1 MVTLEEER
9 IVRWAVDNKENQR
22 REKEVETD
30 YKKIKKIV
38 PQKFLKWRK
47 IFGKIES
54 EKMLTRKI
62 WDYTI
67 DLKEVLKSRKGRIY
81 LLSKNKREEVQ
92 NFVKDQLRKGYIRPL
107 KSPQISPVFFISK
120 KDRRKRIVMDYCN
133 LNDQII
139 KNNYP
144 LPLITDLID
153 NIKSKWIFTKID
165 LWQGFNNVR
174 IKEEDK

>member
-81 LLSKNKREEVQ
+81 LLSKNEREEVQ
-92 NFVKDQLRKGYIRPL
+92 NFVKDQLRKRYIRPL

>member
-81 LLSKNKREEVQ
+81 LLSKNEREEVQ

>member
-81 LLSKNKREEVQ
+81 LLSKNEREEVQ

-107 KSPQISPVFFISK
+107 KSPQISLVFFISK

>member
-22 REKEVETD
+22 REKKVETD

-81 LLSKNKREEVQ
+81 PLSKNEREEVQ
-92 NFVKDQLRKGYIRPL
+92 NFVKDQLRKGYIRLL

-153 NIKSKWIFTKID
+153 NIKSKWIFTKMD

>member
-1 MVTLEEER
+1 
-9 IVRWAVDNKENQR
+9 
-22 REKEVETD
+22 
-30 YKKIKKIV
+30 V

-92 NFVKDQLRKGYIRPL
+92 NFVKD
-107 KSPQISPVFFISK
+107 
-120 KDRRKRIVMDYCN
+120 
-133 LNDQII
+133 
-139 KNNYP
+139 
-144 LPLITDLID
+144 
-153 NIKSKWIFTKID
+153 
-165 LWQGFNNVR
+165 
-174 IKEEDK
+174 

>member
-38 PQKFLKWRK
+38 PQKFLKQRK

-165 LWQGFNNVR
+165 LWQCFNNVR